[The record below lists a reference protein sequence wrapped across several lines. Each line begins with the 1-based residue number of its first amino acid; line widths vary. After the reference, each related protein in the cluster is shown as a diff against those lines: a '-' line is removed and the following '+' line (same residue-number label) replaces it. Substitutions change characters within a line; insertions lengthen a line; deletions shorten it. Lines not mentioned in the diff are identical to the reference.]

1 MGIDVGSMVSSGVGG
16 VAGAMVN
23 GISNAIGARRNYK
36 YNLKLQQQA
45 QEFNA
50 SESQKNR
57 DFQKQMFD
65 ETNQWNSASA
75 QVQRLREAGL
85 NPYLMMNGGD
95 AGTATSP
102 QGAQA
107 SSSANSFSAPVA
119 SSGEIVGNA
128 FKQMSEQM
136 YDRREQDARIRQM
149 DSISAY
155 NDVQADVA
163 QGRWNIDKVWLPD
176 TYDADIKYKD
186 AMTRNTDLQS
196 TLVPSQSQMMSAQTD
211 YYTEYQASLRA
222 QAVLNAMEADKVR
235 ILNKYLPGQMM
246 AQTFTLMAQGRL
258 YEAQAITEG
267 VESQLKGEELKL
279 FKRTV
284 NSVATALNVQNWFNV
299 GYYGGPQAYHQGQQ
313 QRSQEWTFRDL
324 QNKTGKLNLDF
335 LNDTYDWRVNTV
347 KWQNKNEKMKF
358 ARDVIGSVGDVVKI
372 GHMLVP
378 GSRIGNVLFKPS
390 APAPA
395 PQGSSVSYF

>member
-1 MGIDVGSMVSSGVGG
+1 MDVGSLVSSGVGG
-16 VAGAMVN
+16 VAGAVVN

-45 QEFNA
+45 QGFNA
-50 SESQKNR
+50 QEAQKNR

-75 QVQRLREAGL
+75 QVQRLRDAGL

-149 DSISAY
+149 NSISAY
-155 NDVQADVA
+155 NDVQADVT

-176 TYDADIKYKD
+176 SYDADIKYKD
-186 AMTRNTDLQS
+186 SQRRHTDLS
-196 TLVPSQSQMMSAQTD
+196 NTMFPFQSQLMMAQTG
-211 YYTEYQASLRA
+211 YYDEYQASLRA
-222 QAVLNAMEADKVR
+222 QAVLNAMKTENVR
-235 ILNKYLPGQMM
+235 ILNKYLPDQMM
-246 AQTFTLMAQGRL
+246 AQTFTYMAQGRL
-258 YEAQAITEG
+258 FEAKAITEG

-279 FKRTV
+279 FRSTV
-284 NSVATALNVQNWFNV
+284 NSVAAALNVQNWFNV
-299 GYYGGPQAYHQGQQ
+299 GYYGGPQAYHQGKI
-313 QRSQEWTFRDL
+313 QRGQEWTARDI
-324 QNKTGKLNLDF
+324 QNKTGKINFDF
-335 LNDTYDWRVNTV
+335 LNKTFDTRVNTLE
-347 KWQNKNEKMKF
+347 WQNKNEKMNF
-358 ARDVIGSVGDVVKI
+358 VRNVVGGVGDVVKI
-372 GHMLVP
+372 GTMLVP

-395 PQGSSVSYF
+395 PQGSISFF

>member
-1 MGIDVGSMVSSGVGG
+1 MDVGSIVSSGVGG

-23 GISNAIGARRNYK
+23 GISNAIGSRRNYK
-36 YNLKLQQQA
+36 YNLKLQQQSQQFNA
-45 QEFNA
+45 QEA
-50 SESQKNR
+50 QKNR

-65 ETNQWNSASA
+65 ETNQWNSAGA

-102 QGAQA
+102 QGSQA

-128 FKQMSEQM
+128 FKQMSDQL
-136 YDRREQDARIRQM
+136 YDRWEQAARIRQM
-149 DSISAY
+149 DSVSAY
-155 NDVQADVA
+155 NDVRADVE
-163 QGRWNIDKVWLPD
+163 QGRWYIDKQWLPE
-176 TYDADIKYKD
+176 TYDADVKYKD
-186 AMTRNTDLQS
+186 AMTNNVKLQS
-196 TLVPSQSQMMSAQTD
+196 SLVPFQSQMLSAQTD

-222 QAVLNAMEADKVR
+222 QAVLNAMKAENVR

-246 AQTFTLMAQGRL
+246 AQTFTYMAQGKL
-258 YEAQAITEG
+258 FEAKAITEG

-279 FKRTV
+279 FRSTV
-284 NSVATALNVQNWFNV
+284 NSVAAALNVQNWFNV
-299 GYYGGPQAYHQGQQ
+299 GYYGGPQAYQQGKI
-313 QRSQEWTFRDL
+313 QRGQEWTARDL
-324 QNKTGKLNLDF
+324 GNKTNRINLDF

-347 KWQNKNEKMKF
+347 KWQNKNEKMNF
-358 ARDVIGSVGDVVKI
+358 VRNVVGGVGDVVKI
-372 GHMLVP
+372 GTMLVP

-395 PQGSSVSYF
+395 PQGSMSFF

>member
-16 VAGAMVN
+16 VSGAVVN

-36 YNLKLQQQA
+36 YNMKLQQQSQQFNA
-45 QEFNA
+45 QEA
-50 SESQKNR
+50 QKNR

-65 ETNQWNSASA
+65 EANQWNSASA

-136 YDRREQDARIRQM
+136 YDKREQDARIGQM
-149 DSISAY
+149 RSISAM
-155 NDVQADVA
+155 NDVQADVMQA
-163 QGRWNIDKVWLPD
+163 RWNLDKDWLP
-176 TYDADIKYKD
+176 TLYDADRALKD
-186 AMTRNTDLQS
+186 SQRHSNSLGNLLLPFQARLMS
-196 TLVPSQSQMMSAQTD
+196 SQSD

-246 AQTFTLMAQGRL
+246 AQTFTLMAQGKL
-258 YEAQAITEG
+258 FEAQAITEG
-267 VESQLKGEELKL
+267 VESQLKGEELQL

-299 GYYGGPQAYHQGQQ
+299 GYYGGSQAYDQGKI
-313 QRSQEWTFRDL
+313 QRGQEWTARDL
-324 QNKTGKLNLDF
+324 GIKTNRINLDF
-335 LNDTYDWRVNTV
+335 LNDTYKWRVNTV
-347 KWQNKNEKMKF
+347 KWQNKNEKMNF
-358 ARDVIGSVGDVVKI
+358 ARNVIGSVGDVVKI
-372 GHMLVP
+372 GTMLAP
-378 GSRIGNVLFKPS
+378 GSRLGNVFFKPS
-390 APAPA
+390 APTPA
-395 PQGSSVSYF
+395 PQGSMSFF

>member
-1 MGIDVGSMVSSGVGG
+1 MDVGSIVSSGVGG

-23 GISNAIGARRNYK
+23 GISNAIGSRRNYK
-36 YNLKLQQQA
+36 YNLKLQQQSQQFNA
-45 QEFNA
+45 QEA
-50 SESQKNR
+50 QKNR

-75 QVQRLREAGL
+75 QVQRLRDAGL

-102 QGAQA
+102 QGSQA

-128 FKQMSEQM
+128 FKQMSDQL
-136 YDRREQDARIRQM
+136 YDRWEQAARIRQM
-149 DSISAY
+149 DSVSAY
-155 NDVQADVA
+155 NDVRADVE
-163 QGRWNIDKVWLPD
+163 QGRWYIDKQWLPE
-176 TYDADIKYKD
+176 TYDADVKYKD
-186 AMTRNTDLQS
+186 AMTNNVKLQS
-196 TLVPSQSQMMSAQTD
+196 SLVPFQSQMFSAQTD

-222 QAVLNAMEADKVR
+222 QAVLNAMKAENVR

-246 AQTFTLMAQGRL
+246 AQTFTYMAQGKL
-258 YEAQAITEG
+258 FEAKAITEG

-279 FKRTV
+279 FRSTV
-284 NSVATALNVQNWFNV
+284 NSVASALNVQNWFNV
-299 GYYGGPQAYHQGQQ
+299 GYYGGPQAYQQGKI
-313 QRSQEWTFRDL
+313 QRGQEWTSRDL
-324 QNKTGKLNLDF
+324 SNKTNRINLDF
-335 LNDTYDWRVNTV
+335 LNDTYDWRVNTI

-372 GHMLVP
+372 GTMLAP
-378 GSRIGNVLFKPS
+378 GSRLGNVFFKPS
-390 APAPA
+390 VPTPA
-395 PQGSSVSYF
+395 PQGSISFF

>member
-1 MGIDVGSMVSSGVGG
+1 MGFDVDSIVSSGVGG
-16 VAGAMVN
+16 VAGAVVN

-36 YNLKLQQQA
+36 YNLKLQQQSQQFNA
-45 QEFNA
+45 QEA
-50 SESQKNR
+50 QKNR
-57 DFQKQMFD
+57 DFQQQMFD

-75 QVQRLREAGL
+75 QVQRLRDAGL

-107 SSSANSFSAPVA
+107 SSSANSFSASVA

-128 FKQMSEQM
+128 FKQMSEQL
-136 YDRREQDARIRQM
+136 YDRKEQAARIAQM
-149 DSISAY
+149 RSISAM
-155 NDVQADVA
+155 NDVQADVM
-163 QGRWNIDKVWLPD
+163 QGRWNIDKVWLAD
-176 TYDADIKYKD
+176 SYDADIKYKD
-186 AMTRNTDLQS
+186 AMTNNTKLQS
-196 TLVPSQSQMMSAQTD
+196 SLVPFQSQMLSAQTD

-246 AQTFTLMAQGRL
+246 AQTFTLMAQGKL
-258 YEAQAITEG
+258 FEAQAITEG

-299 GYYGGPQAYHQGQQ
+299 GYYGGVQAYDQGKI
-313 QRSQEWTFRDL
+313 QRGQEWTARDL
-324 QNKTGKLNLDF
+324 GNKTNRINLDF
-335 LNDTYDWRVNTV
+335 LNDTYKWRVNTA
-347 KWQNKNEKMKF
+347 KWQNKNEKMNF
-358 ARDVIGSVGDVVKI
+358 ARNVIGSVGDVVKI
-372 GHMLVP
+372 GTMLAP
-378 GSRIGNVLFKPS
+378 GSRLGNVFFKPS
-390 APAPA
+390 APTPA
-395 PQGSSVSYF
+395 PQGSMSFF

>member
-1 MGIDVGSMVSSGVGG
+1 MGIDVGSVVSGGVGG
-16 VAGAMVN
+16 VAGAVVN

-36 YNLKLQQQA
+36 YNLKLQQQSQQFNA
-45 QEFNA
+45 QEA
-50 SESQKNR
+50 QKNR

-149 DSISAY
+149 DSVSAY
-155 NDVQADVA
+155 NDVQADVT

-186 AMTRNTDLQS
+186 AMTHNTKLQS
-196 TLVPSQSQMMSAQTD
+196 SLVPFQSQMMSAQTD

-222 QAVLNAMEADKVR
+222 QAVLNAMKTENIR

-246 AQTFTLMAQGRL
+246 AQTFTLMAQGKL
-258 YEAQAITEG
+258 YEAKAITEG
-267 VESQLKGEELKL
+267 VASQLQGEQLNL
-279 FKRTV
+279 FRKTV
-284 NSVATALNVQNWFNV
+284 NSVAVALNVQNWFNV

-313 QRSQEWTFRDL
+313 QRSQEWTARDI
-324 QNKTGKLNLDF
+324 QNKTGKINFDF
-335 LNDTYDWRVNTV
+335 LNDSYDTRLSTL
-347 KWQNKNEKMKF
+347 KWQNRNEKVNF
-358 ARDVIGSVGDVVKI
+358 VRNVVGVAGDAVKI
-372 GHMLVP
+372 GTMLVP

-395 PQGSSVSYF
+395 PQGSMSFF

>member
-1 MGIDVGSMVSSGVGG
+1 MGLDVGSIVSSGVGG
-16 VAGAMVN
+16 VAGAVVN

-36 YNLKLQQQA
+36 YNLKLQQQSQQFNA
-45 QEFNA
+45 QEA
-50 SESQKNR
+50 QKNR

-128 FKQMSEQM
+128 FKQMSEQI
-136 YDRREQDARIRQM
+136 YDKREQDARIRQM
-149 DSISAY
+149 NSISAY
-155 NDVQADVA
+155 NDVRADVE

-176 TYDADIKYKD
+176 SYDADIKYKD
-186 AMTRNTDLQS
+186 AMTTNTKLQS
-196 TLVPSQSQMMSAQTD
+196 SLVPFQSQMLSAQTD

-246 AQTFTLMAQGRL
+246 AQTFTLMAQGKL
-258 YEAQAITEG
+258 FEAQAITEG

-299 GYYGGPQAYHQGQQ
+299 GYYGGAQAYDQGKI
-313 QRSQEWTFRDL
+313 QRGQEWTARDL
-324 QNKTGKLNLDF
+324 GNKTNRINLDF
-335 LNDTYDWRVNTV
+335 LNDTYKWRVNTV
-347 KWQNKNEKMKF
+347 KWQNKNEKMNF
-358 ARDVIGSVGDVVKI
+358 ARNVIGSVGDVVKM
-372 GHMLVP
+372 GTMLAP
-378 GSRIGNVLFKPS
+378 GSRLGNVFFKPS
-390 APAPA
+390 VPTPA
-395 PQGSSVSYF
+395 PQGSMSFF

>member
-1 MGIDVGSMVSSGVGG
+1 MDVGSIVSSGVGG
-16 VAGAMVN
+16 VAGAVVN

-36 YNLKLQQQA
+36 YNMKLQQQSQQFNA
-45 QEFNA
+45 QEA
-50 SESQKNR
+50 QKNR

-128 FKQMSEQM
+128 FKQMSDQL
-136 YDRREQDARIRQM
+136 YDRWEQAARIRQM
-149 DSISAY
+149 DSVSAY
-155 NDVQADVA
+155 NDVRADVE
-163 QGRWNIDKVWLPD
+163 QGRWYIDKQWLPE
-176 TYDADIKYKD
+176 TYDADVKYKD
-186 AMTRNTDLQS
+186 AMTNNVKLQS
-196 TLVPSQSQMMSAQTD
+196 SLVPFQSQMLSAQTD

-222 QAVLNAMEADKVR
+222 QAVLNAMKAENVR

-246 AQTFTLMAQGRL
+246 AQTFTYMAQGKL
-258 YEAQAITEG
+258 FEAKAITEG

-279 FKRTV
+279 FRSTV
-284 NSVATALNVQNWFNV
+284 NSVAAALNVQNWFNV
-299 GYYGGPQAYHQGQQ
+299 GYYGGPQAYQQGKI
-313 QRSQEWTFRDL
+313 QRGQEWTARDL
-324 QNKTGKLNLDF
+324 GNKTNRINLDF
-335 LNDTYDWRVNTV
+335 LNDTYNWRVNTV
-347 KWQNKNEKMKF
+347 KWQNKNEKMNF
-358 ARDVIGSVGDVVKI
+358 VRNVVGGVGDVVKI
-372 GHMLVP
+372 GTMLVP

-395 PQGSSVSYF
+395 PQGSSVSFF

>member
-1 MGIDVGSMVSSGVGG
+1 MGLDVDSLVSSGVGG
-16 VAGAMVN
+16 VAGSVVN

-36 YNLKLQQQA
+36 YNLKLQQQSQQFNA
-45 QEFNA
+45 QEA
-50 SESQKNR
+50 QKNR

-75 QVQRLREAGL
+75 QVQRLRDAGL

-136 YDRREQDARIRQM
+136 YDKREQDARIRQM
-149 DSISAY
+149 NSISAY

-163 QGRWNIDKVWLPD
+163 QGRWNLDKDWLP
-176 TYDADIKYKD
+176 TLYDADRALKD
-186 AMTRNTDLQS
+186 SQRHSNTLGNLLIPFQA
-196 TLVPSQSQMMSAQTD
+196 QMLSAQTD
-211 YYTEYQASLRA
+211 YYTEYQSSLRA

-235 ILNKYLPGQMM
+235 ILNKYLPGQML
-246 AQTFTLMAQGRL
+246 AQTFTLMAQGKL
-258 YEAQAITEG
+258 FEAQAITAG
-267 VESQLKGEELKL
+267 VESQLKGEELNL
-279 FKRTV
+279 FRRTV

-299 GYYGGPQAYHQGQQ
+299 GYYGGPQAYDQGKI
-313 QRSQEWTFRDL
+313 QRGQEWTARDL
-324 QNKTGKLNLDF
+324 GNKTNRINLDF
-335 LNDTYDWRVNTV
+335 LNDTYKWRVNTV
-347 KWQNKNEKMKF
+347 KWQNKNEKMNF
-358 ARDVIGSVGDVVKI
+358 ARGVIGSVGDVVKI
-372 GHMLVP
+372 GTMLAP
-378 GSRIGNVLFKPS
+378 GSRLGNVFFKPS
-390 APAPA
+390 VPTPA
-395 PQGSSVSYF
+395 PQGSMSFF

>member
-1 MGIDVGSMVSSGVGG
+1 MDVGSIVSSGVGG
-16 VAGAMVN
+16 VSGAVVN

-45 QEFNA
+45 QGFNA
-50 SESQKNR
+50 AEAQKNR

-136 YDRREQDARIRQM
+136 YDRKEQAARIRQM

-155 NDVQADVA
+155 NDVQADVT
-163 QGRWNIDKVWLPD
+163 QGRWNIDKVWLPES
-176 TYDADIKYKD
+176 YDADVKYKD
-186 AMTRNTDLQS
+186 AMTHNTKLQS
-196 TLVPSQSQMMSAQTD
+196 SLVPFQSQMLSAQTD

-246 AQTFTLMAQGRL
+246 AQTFTLMAQGKL
-258 YEAQAITEG
+258 FEAQAITEG

-313 QRSQEWTFRDL
+313 QRGQEWTFRDI
-324 QNKTGKLNLDF
+324 QNKTGRLNLDF
-335 LNDTYDWRVNTV
+335 LDKTFDTRVNTLE
-347 KWQNKNEKMKF
+347 WQNKNEKMNF
-358 ARDVIGSVGDVVKI
+358 VRNVVGGVGDVVKI
-372 GHMLVP
+372 GTMLVP

-395 PQGSSVSYF
+395 PQGSMSFF

>member
-16 VAGAMVN
+16 VAGAVVN

-36 YNLKLQQQA
+36 YNLKLQQQSQQFNA
-45 QEFNA
+45 QEA
-50 SESQKNR
+50 QKNR

-65 ETNQWNSASA
+65 ETNQWNSAGA

-128 FKQMSEQM
+128 FKQMSDQM
-136 YDRREQDARIRQM
+136 YDRKEQAARIRQM
-149 DSISAY
+149 DSVSAY
-155 NDVQADVA
+155 NDVRADVE
-163 QGRWNIDKVWLPD
+163 QGRWNIDKVWLPES
-176 TYDADIKYKD
+176 YDADVKYKD
-186 AMTRNTDLQS
+186 AMTHNTKLQS
-196 TLVPSQSQMMSAQTD
+196 SLVPFQSQMMMAQTD

-246 AQTFTLMAQGRL
+246 AQTFTLMAQGKL
-258 YEAQAITEG
+258 FEAQAITEG
-267 VESQLKGEELKL
+267 VESQLKGEELNL
-279 FKRTV
+279 FRRTV

-313 QRSQEWTFRDL
+313 QRSQEWTARDL
-324 QNKTGKLNLDF
+324 GNKTNRINLDF
-335 LNDTYDWRVNTV
+335 LNDTYKWRVNTI

-372 GHMLVP
+372 GTMLAP
-378 GSRIGNVLFKPS
+378 GSRLGNVFFKPS
-390 APAPA
+390 APTPA
-395 PQGSSVSYF
+395 PQGSMAFF